1 MTTSDNP
8 AAREQRHSPHTG
20 SPVLERTSEFP
31 ALTDVHVTDGNG
43 AGPGGG
49 WQAELWQR
57 FTRRPGRAAL
67 AGLVVGVLLG
77 IPVGD
82 AVSQG
87 TVTYSSHTVMLLDD
101 PLQDATSGDAGALIK
116 MDDLRYKYAS
126 LAATYAI
133 AQPVAADLHVPVPV
147 VIGAVSVQV
156 PGNSLLLDVVGT
168 WSTPG
173 FARELSG
180 AMAQGII
187 QYIQN
192 ENTSY
197 NIPASDQLIAS
208 VVSPTSDATA
218 NQPSHTRGIA
228 VGLVVFVGAGLVAF
242 VAFQLLTT
250 EPVRRRR

>member
-1 MTTSDNP
+1 MVTSDDP
-8 AAREQRHSPHTG
+8 TRRETGHGPHTG

-31 ALTDVHVTDGNG
+31 ALTEVHGADGNG
-43 AGPGGG
+43 VGPGGG
-49 WQAELWQR
+49 WQAELWKR
-57 FTRRPGRAAL
+57 LSRRAGRAGL
-67 AGLVVGVLLG
+67 VGLVVGVLLG

-126 LAATYAI
+126 LASTDAL

-147 VIGAVSVQV
+147 VLGAVSVQV
-156 PGNSLLLDVVGT
+156 PANSLLLDVVGT
-168 WSTPG
+168 WTTPG
-173 FARELSG
+173 FAHELSD
-180 AMAQGII
+180 AMAQGIV

-192 ENTSY
+192 ENTTY
-197 NIPASDQLIAS
+197 NIPAADQLIAR
-208 VVSPTSDATA
+208 VVSPTSPAA
-218 NQPSHTRGIA
+218 PNQPSHTRGIA
-228 VGLVVFVGAGLVAF
+228 VGMLVFVGSGLVAF

-250 EPVRRRR
+250 EPTRRRR